1 MPADFFEKP
10 KDWNVAPKSDW
21 VSGTPIGSGDIK
33 MPSLGNPGYHKDAS
47 KPVSFGDD
55 MPSLWQGRPVSQC
68 PAGTTSE
75 NGICTPS
82 MKSQASAKT
91 KMRAIQKQF
100 VPEEGGGKSGKEAAS
115 PFDRELP
122 EAPRQADPQVQ
133 RLVKEG
139 VKGREQ

>member
-1 MPADFFEKP
+1 MSTNSFEKP
-10 KDWNVAPKSDW
+10 KDWSVAPKSDW

-75 NGICTPS
+75 GGICTPS
-82 MKSQASAKT
+82 ADSQASPQT
-91 KMRAIQKQF
+91 KMKAIQKQF
-100 VPEEGGGKSGKEAAS
+100 GKDDEKESNADS
-115 PFDRELP
+115 SNPFDRELP
-122 EAPRQADPQVQ
+122 KAPKQADPQVQ
-133 RLVKEG
+133 RLARG
-139 VKGREQ
+139 GAKGRKSL